1 MNQETLVKNLV
12 DARETLC
19 KIDRVR
25 HGGFDLSAMDLKK
38 VLDQT
43 VREL

>member
-1 MNQETLVKNLV
+1 MDKVEVARHLQEFVRTLARIRHRRFRVK
-12 DARETLC
+12 D
-19 KIDRVR
+19 
-25 HGGFDLSAMDLKK
+25 MDLKK